1 MDIFS
6 KKICFIGSGNMTRSI
21 LAGLIK
27 EGMPAQ
33 NITVTAP
40 SDHKR
45 KKLKEEF
52 NVIETNSNRDAI
64 LNSEIIILSV
74 KPQMMQLVCE
84 ELNDM
89 DLSSK
94 KVISLAA
101 GIKIQKYELWFN
113 QKLQLI
119 RVMPN
124 TPSLI
129 GQGVSGMFAPHFI
142 DQSFKKMTE
151 SLMSSIGK
159 TIWLKNEE
167 QINDI
172 IALSGSSPAYFFLF
186 LQAMQEFAS
195 TLGFEEKEAKEIV
208 LQAAQGSI
216 ALANFETNKS
226 FKTLRENV
234 TSKGGTTAAAIEN
247 FQQNNFEN
255 IIKESMNAAIKR
267 AIQMENEF

>member
-27 EGMPAQ
+27 QGMPAQ
-33 NITVTAP
+33 NVTVTAP
-40 SDHKR
+40 SVHKR

-101 GIKIQKYELWFN
+101 GIKVQKYELWFN
-113 QKLQLI
+113 QQLQLI

-151 SLMSSIGK
+151 NLMSSVGK

-186 LQAMQEFAS
+186 SQAM
-195 TLGFEEKEAKEIV
+195 
-208 LQAAQGSI
+208 
-216 ALANFETNKS
+216 
-226 FKTLRENV
+226 
-234 TSKGGTTAAAIEN
+234 
-247 FQQNNFEN
+247 
-255 IIKESMNAAIKR
+255 
-267 AIQMENEF
+267 